1 MANLNHLEQAI
12 IRDTFN
18 NCGYVLDFSDA
29 TFSQFMS
36 DFKVDI
42 YSDKYA
48 KSGNS
53 KFKRL
58 FEFIISDNDMV
69 VGKVLKALVDLAMYK
84 KQITDEERNNC
95 LKIANRLM
103 GKNEKEIQIDDVLNN
118 DTDENNFLKQ
128 DFKDIDI
135 RLLGLDYTMTEVIEQ
150 RLNEISNC
158 LKYQAYLS
166 VIFLCGSILEGILLD
181 RVSQNPQKS
190 NQAKSVPKDK
200 NNQVKNFQDWT
211 LSNLIDVVYEL
222 GEIKYDV
229 SKYSHSLREFR
240 NFIHPRQQIVCKFS
254 PDKHT
259 AIISWKVLQAALAD
273 LTKSR

>member
-18 NCGYVLDFSDA
+18 DGGYVLDFTDA

-58 FEFIISDNDMV
+58 FEFVISDNDMV
-69 VGKVLKALVDLAMYK
+69 VGKVLKALVDLAIYK
-84 KQITDEERNNC
+84 KQINDEERNNC

-135 RLLGLDYTMTEVIEQ
+135 RLLGLDYAMTEVIKQ
-150 RLNEISNC
+150 RLNKISNC
-158 LKYQAYLS
+158 LKCQAYLS
-166 VIFLCGSILEGILLD
+166 VVFLCGSILEGILLD

-190 NQAKSVPKDK
+190 NQAKSAPKDK

>member
-1 MANLNHLEQAI
+1 MANLNHLEQTI
-12 IRDTFN
+12 IRDVFDN
-18 NCGYVLDFSDA
+18 EGYVLDFTNV
-29 TFSQFMS
+29 TFAQFMS
-36 DFKVDI
+36 DFNVNI

-58 FEFIISDNDMV
+58 FEFVISDNDMV
-69 VGKVLKALVDLAMYK
+69 VGKVLKALVDLAIYK
-84 KQITDEERNNC
+84 KQINDEERNNC

-103 GKNEKEIQIDDVLNN
+103 GKNEKEIQIDDVINN
-118 DTDENNFLKQ
+118 DSDENNFLKQ

-135 RLLGLDYTMTEVIEQ
+135 RLLGLDYVMTEVIEQ
-150 RLNEISNC
+150 RLDEIGSC

-166 VIFLCGSILEGILLD
+166 VVFLCGSILEGVLLD
-181 RVSQNPQKS
+181 RLSQNPQKS
-190 NQAKSVPKDK
+190 NQAKNAPKDK
-200 NNQVKNFQDWT
+200 NNQVKKFQDWT
-211 LSNLIDVVYEL
+211 LSNLIDVAYEL

>member
-1 MANLNHLEQAI
+1 
-12 IRDTFN
+12 
-18 NCGYVLDFSDA
+18 
-29 TFSQFMS
+29 
-36 DFKVDI
+36 
-42 YSDKYA
+42 
-48 KSGNS
+48 
-53 KFKRL
+53 
-58 FEFIISDNDMV
+58 
-69 VGKVLKALVDLAMYK
+69 
-84 KQITDEERNNC
+84 
-95 LKIANRLM
+95 
-103 GKNEKEIQIDDVLNN
+103 
-118 DTDENNFLKQ
+118 
-128 DFKDIDI
+128 
-135 RLLGLDYTMTEVIEQ
+135 MTEVIEQ

-158 LKYQAYLS
+158 LKCQAYLS
-166 VIFLCGSILEGILLD
+166 VVFLCGSILEGILLD

-190 NQAKSVPKDK
+190 NQAKSAPKDK